1 MAVKTM
7 SVNTSGDGKFSDGW
21 HELTISA
28 AKYGV
33 YKAATGDKKYIT
45 LTFKDYPEN
54 MDLRIYEVKN
64 KTTGEEFKIS
74 NLFKY
79 ANAGIMNVLKDPTGK
94 NPVIQYDDEAENLI
108 DKVVNVLFYKEKKT
122 GKNYTRQFDSI
133 APIVQE
139 GEHLSYT
146 EDQVNSIKA
155 GIEKNLHKMLNAQL
169 PGDNELG
176 FNTVQSTS
184 TTSPDVPF

>member
-169 PGDNELG
+169 PGDNELD